1 MSLTNISCF
10 PLYDDIIK
18 NLDSFNS
25 RLNKKNLAKTL
36 NSINELH
43 KYNIYLLIKIFSL
56 KNEKVPNL
64 FELPY
69 KGSSVTDENE
79 NLFDLTFDLANM
91 PPKLVKILQ
100 YFCENYAKVK

>member
-18 NLDSFNS
+18 NLDGFNS

-36 NSINELH
+36 NAVDELH
-43 KYNIYLLIKIFSL
+43 KDNIYLLIKIYCL

-69 KGSSVTDENE
+69 KGLSVICENE
-79 NLFDLTFDLANM
+79 NLCDLTFDLVNM

>member
-25 RLNKKNLAKTL
+25 RLNKKNLAKSL
-36 NSINELH
+36 NIIDETH
-43 KYNIYLLIKIFSL
+43 RDHVYLLIKIFSL

-64 FELPY
+64 FEVPY
-69 KGSSVTDENE
+69 KGVSVMHDNDVC
-79 NLFDLTFDLANM
+79 DLTFDLANM

-100 YFCENYAKVK
+100 YFCESYAKVK